1 MTSRVSIYEGL
12 TIFFPK
18 AFDLSLD
25 PLKWA
30 RRLLIRTHQLDQ
42 EDSVAVLR
50 NTKFREWP
58 RLLGGV
64 FRRLIWENLIL
75 SLLNKVCINSGV
87 IKKHGGGVFDG

>member
-1 MTSRVSIYEGL
+1 M
-12 TIFFPK
+12 
-18 AFDLSLD
+18 
-25 PLKWA
+25 
-30 RRLLIRTHQLDQ
+30 
-42 EDSVAVLR
+42 AVLG

-75 SLLNKVCINSGV
+75 SLLNKICINSGV

>member
-1 MTSRVSIYEGL
+1 MGL
-12 TIFFPK
+12 VRSLESN
-18 AFDLSLD
+18 AHVVSLD

-58 RLLGGV
+58 RLLGGGV
-64 FRRLIWENLIL
+64 SPSYLGESYIESSKQNLYQFWR
-75 SLLNKVCINSGV
+75 N
-87 IKKHGGGVFDG
+87 